1 MDFFAKKNHEYRL
14 NEKKLGKKFAKN
26 LQFQKIVVPLHPETD
41 NGLWCNGNTT
51 DSGPVFLG
59 SNPGSPTEEDRSGD
73 LFLYLY
79 FSLHCALEKIVGM
92 KCSVAPDEI
101 GKSLG
106 SFEKPVG

>member
-26 LQFQKIVVPLHPETD
+26 LQFQKIVVPLQPETD

-59 SNPGSPTEEDRSGD
+59 SNPGSPTIYSTII
-73 LFLYLY
+73 FIYW
-79 FSLHCALEKIVGM
+79 AMV
-92 KCSVAPDEI
+92 
-101 GKSLG
+101 
-106 SFEKPVG
+106 